1 MFSLYKIVNFISIWA
16 QKKMTAISNIM
27 IIEDN
32 HEKFIK
38 SGVNISH
45 PQFWKE
51 KGVILITVFKTL
63 FLAIHGHSDSL
74 VI

>member
-1 MFSLYKIVNFISIWA
+1 MFSLYKIVNFISLWA

>member
-1 MFSLYKIVNFISIWA
+1 MFSLHKIVNFISYWA
-16 QKKMTAISNIM
+16 QKKWQQCQNIM
-27 IIEDN
+27 IMEDN

>member
-1 MFSLYKIVNFISIWA
+1 M
-16 QKKMTAISNIM
+16 
-27 IIEDN
+27 EDN